1 MTNIKGENKMRA
13 LLITLVITVTLL
25 LGTGATV
32 VGLYVSNSNYA
43 NTAEN
48 RITSQYDV
56 MRNVRSSYTLKIM
69 DMAQVP
75 SMYKDDLMDVITA
88 TFEGRYGNDGS
99 KAVFQF
105 IQEQNMQ
112 LDSKLYSNI
121 QAAMEAGR
129 NEFQVSQNRLID
141 LKRQYE
147 TSMGYVVKGMFIR
160 MAGFPKID
168 LGKYDI
174 IIEATTQELFDTKV
188 DKAIKLR

>member
-25 LGTGATV
+25 LGTGVTV